1 MIDAIVSFALRKRL
15 VAAMICL
22 FAAAYGYYAWT
33 ELPVEAYP
41 DVADTAAQVVTQAPG
56 LAAEEV
62 EQQVTIPLERE
73 LNGTPALTMM
83 RSRSTFGLSLI
94 TLVFRDG
101 IDDYWARQRI
111 TERIQNVTLPSGL
124 TPSLDPVSS
133 PTGQILYYVLQ
144 SPSKNLRE
152 LSEIQQWTVIPELK
166 QVPGVA
172 DVSNFGGLTTQ
183 YQLELDPQQLMRFN
197 ISLNTITNAISANNA
212 NAGGSVLNRGELG
225 YIIRG
230 IGQIQTLDDLG
241 NIVVAEHNGT
251 PILVRD
257 LGKLKLSNLERHGI
271 VGKDAMNDVVEGTVL
286 LLRHENPSQVLEG
299 VHAKIDALNARLKAD
314 DVQIVPYLD
323 RTTLVGATVDKVRST
338 IFAGIGLVLMVL
350 ILFLGSA
357 RSALIVGITIPFA
370 MLVTF
375 ILMYHTGISA
385 NLLSLGAI
393 DFGIIV
399 DAAIV
404 MTEAIL
410 RRREAKPAEPLT
422 EADAREAARQVA
434 RPIFFSTAIIIAT
447 YLPLFAFHRIEAKL
461 FYPMAYAVGYAQL
474 GALAFALLVVPG
486 LAYAAYRAP
495 RRPFHNPVLGWLEAG
510 YRGALAGS
518 LRSPGIAYVLAA
530 GAAVAVVL
538 LGVTVW
544 REFLP
549 ELDEGG
555 IWLHA
560 ELPPGIS
567 LQKATEMVA
576 DLRRAVNEFPEVS
589 TVVTHTG
596 RNDDGTDPWTPSHM
610 EAAVGL
616 TPYST
621 WPAGETKQDL
631 IRRMQARLDKL
642 PGFEIAFSQPIL
654 DSVLDYVFDPHSS
667 LAIKVFG
674 DDFTEL
680 RRIGN
685 DIITKVLDQTPGVSD
700 AAIDQ
705 YTRLPQ
711 IAIRVDRAA
720 TARYGI
726 NVADVVNL
734 ISTGIGGAAVSQVF
748 IGDRRYDIAVRF
760 PAAERNSPETIKGL
774 VLTSADGA
782 LIPLSQVADVR
793 LQTGESMINRE
804 MDHRYLLVKLDYHD
818 RDPLS
823 VVADVSK
830 AIAQK
835 VAFDHK
841 AYHIEWGGQL
851 EGQVRAEAR
860 FRLIIGLVLATM
872 MVLLYAEF
880 GLLRQVFLI
889 VGVVPLAMLGGLIAL
904 HLTGTTLNVAS
915 GVGFIALFGV
925 AVMNGVIMV
934 ANLNR
939 MREQG
944 LPLAE
949 AVLAGAG
956 ARLRPVLMT
965 AAVATVGMLPAAL
978 ATGIGSDVQRNLAT
992 VVAGGLVPA
1001 TLLTLFI
1008 VPTFYFVLERRMA
1021 RRAPGGVPAAGDVSD
1036 QRLSGSRR
1044 A

>member
-1 MIDAIVSFALRKRL
+1 VIDWIVSFALRKRL
-15 VAAMICL
+15 VATMICV
-22 FAAAYGYYAWT
+22 FAAVYGYYSWT
-33 ELPVEAYP
+33 QLAIEAYP

-73 LNGTPALTMM
+73 LNGTPGLTMM

-111 TERIQNVTLPSGL
+111 TERIQDVTLPPGI
-124 TPSLDPVSS
+124 TAGLDPVSS

-144 SPSKNLRE
+144 SRTKNLRE
-152 LSEIQQWTVIPELK
+152 LSEIQQWTVIPAIK

-183 YQLELDPQQLMRFN
+183 YELELDPHQLMRFN
-197 ISLNTITNAISANNA
+197 ISLNNVTSAISANNA

-225 YIIRG
+225 YVIRG
-230 IGQIQTLDDLG
+230 IGQIQNLDDLG
-241 NIVVAEHNGT
+241 NIVVTQHNGT

-257 LGKLKLSNLERHGI
+257 LGKLKLSNLERHGV
-271 VGKDAMNDVVEGTVL
+271 VGMDNMSDVVEGTVL
-286 LLRHENPSQVLEG
+286 LLRHDNPSQVLEG
-299 VHAKIDALNARLKAD
+299 VHAKIDELNARLKTD

-323 RTTLVGATVDKVRST
+323 RTTLVGATIDKVRTTVFS
-338 IFAGIGLVLMVL
+338 GIGLVLIVL
-350 ILFLGSA
+350 IMFLGSP
-357 RSALIVGITIPFA
+357 RSALIVGVTIPFA
-370 MLVTF
+370 MVVTF
-375 ILMYHTGISA
+375 ILMHHTGISA

-399 DAAIV
+399 DGAIV

-410 RRREAKPAEPLT
+410 RRREAKAGQPLT

-434 RPIFFSTAIIIAT
+434 RPIFFATAIIITT
-447 YLPLFAFHRIEAKL
+447 YLPLFAFNRIEAKL

-486 LAYAAYRAP
+486 LAYAAYRRP
-495 RRPFHNPVLGWLEAG
+495 RRIFHNRVLGWLERG
-510 YRGALAGS
+510 YRRTLSGS
-518 LRSPGIAYVLAA
+518 LRRPALTYALAA
-530 GAAVAVVL
+530 GAAVAVVG
-538 LGVTVW
+538 LGTTVW

-567 LQKATEMVA
+567 LQRATQMVA
-576 DLRRAVNEFPEVS
+576 EVRRAVREFPEVS
-589 TVVTHTG
+589 YVVSHTG
-596 RNDDGTDPWTPSHM
+596 RNDDGTNPWTPSHM

-621 WPAGETKQDL
+621 WPRGETKQDL
-631 IRRMQARLDKL
+631 IKRMTARLDKL
-642 PGFEIAFSQPIL
+642 PGLEIAFSQPIL

-674 DDFTEL
+674 DDFNEL
-680 RRIGN
+680 RRIGG
-685 DIITKVLDQTPGVSD
+685 DIVKVLDTVPGVSD

-705 YTRLPQ
+705 YTPLPQ
-711 IAIRVDRAA
+711 VSIKVDRAA

-734 ISTGIGGAAVSQVF
+734 ISTGIGGAAVSTVF
-748 IGDRRYDIAVRF
+748 IGDRRYDVAVRF
-760 PAAERNSPETIKGL
+760 PAADRNNPDAIKNL
-774 VLTSADGA
+774 VLTSSDGA

-804 MDHRYLLVKLDYHD
+804 MNHRYLLVKLNYHD

-823 VVADVSK
+823 VVAQVNK
-830 AIAQK
+830 LIAQK
-835 VAFDHK
+835 VKLDPRL
-841 AYHIEWGGQL
+841 YHIEWGGQL
-851 EGQVRAEAR
+851 EGEQRAEAR
-860 FRLIIGLVLATM
+860 FKLIIGMVLAAM

-889 VGVVPLAMLGGLIAL
+889 IGVVPLATLGGLIAL
-904 HLTGTTLNVAS
+904 HATGTTLNVAS

-925 AVMNGVIMV
+925 AVMNAVIMV

-944 LPLAE
+944 MPLVD

-956 ARLRPVLMT
+956 ERLRPVLMT

-978 ATGIGSDVQRNLAT
+978 AIGVGSDVQRNLAT

-1001 TLLTLFI
+1001 TFLTLFI
-1008 VPTFYFVLERRMA
+1008 VPTLYYVLERWA
-1021 RRAPGGVPAAGDVSD
+1021 ERRAPEAEPVVNTA
-1036 QRLSGSRR
+1036 
-1044 A
+1044 